1 MPKGRSV
8 RRAVKRPRLG
18 PKAAEAPAADGRVQR
33 GERNRAAIVEAMF
46 ELVGERVLEPT
57 AEQVATRAGVGLR
70 SVFRHFDD
78 MESLYAAVDARL
90 RREVEP
96 IVAAGEPSGGSAERA
111 RAMLQRRMRLFER
124 VAPYKRSANLNR
136 QRSAFLNARHQTL
149 VLALRAH
156 LLRWLPE
163 LAEAPREVFDAI
175 ELTTSFEAWDR
186 LRGDQGLSA
195 TRAQAAVEASVIAL
209 LGLRSR

>member
-1 MPKGRSV
+1 M
-8 RRAVKRPRLG
+8 
-18 PKAAEAPAADGRVQR
+18 
-33 GERNRAAIVEAMF
+33 
-46 ELVGERVLEPT
+46 
-57 AEQVATRAGVGLR
+57 
-70 SVFRHFDD
+70 
-78 MESLYAAVDARL
+78 
-90 RREVEP
+90 
-96 IVAAGEPSGGSAERA
+96 
-111 RAMLQRRMRLFER
+111 
-124 VAPYKRSANLNR
+124 
-136 QRSAFLNARHQTL
+136 NARHQTL
-149 VLALRAH
+149 VLVLREH